1 MESSPELRASD
12 AERDQVAE
20 VLRSHAA
27 QGRLDPDELD
37 DRLGAAYAARTR
49 GDLAVLTA
57 DLPPAPPAAPPPV
70 PVHRRLPESL
80 QAAAARWATLNAA
93 ALLVW
98 AATGDGLDDFWPK
111 WVLLATTVV
120 AILRIGGARDR
131 RMG

>member
-1 MESSPELRASD
+1 MGSSPELRASD

-27 QGRLDPDELD
+27 EGRLDADELD
-37 DRLGAAYAARTR
+37 DRLGAAYAARTH

-57 DLPPAPPAAPPPV
+57 DLPPAPPAPPAPV
-70 PVHRRLPESL
+70 PVYRRLPESL
-80 QAAAARWATLNAA
+80 GPIAARWATINAVV
-93 ALLVW
+93 LLVW

-111 WVLLATTVV
+111 WVLLGTTVI
-120 AILRIGGARDR
+120 AILRIGGAHDR

>member
-57 DLPPAPPAAPPPV
+57 DLPPAPPVPPPPV

>member
-27 QGRLDPDELD
+27 QGRLELD

-57 DLPPAPPAAPPPV
+57 DLPPAPPAPPPPV

-80 QAAAARWATLNAA
+80 QAAAARWATLSAA

>member
-1 MESSPELRASD
+1 MGSSPELRASD

-20 VLRSHAA
+20 MLRSHAA

-57 DLPPAPPAAPPPV
+57 DLPPAPPAPPPPV

-120 AILRIGGARDR
+120 VILRIGGARDR

>member
-1 MESSPELRASD
+1 MGSSPELRASD
-12 AERDQVAE
+12 AEREQVAE
-20 VLRSHAA
+20 ALRRHAA
-27 QGRLDPDELD
+27 EGRLDPDELD
-37 DRLGAAYAARTR
+37 DRLGAAYAARTH

-57 DLPPAPPAAPPPV
+57 DLPPAPPPPPAPV

-80 QAAAARWATLNAA
+80 RPVAARWATLNAV

-98 AATGDGLDDFWPK
+98 AATGDGLHDFWPK

-120 AILRIGGARDR
+120 AILRLGGAHDR